1 MSNPSPKPNRARSP
15 SEARA
20 AGLVHGTL
28 VGDRYR
34 VTRLL
39 GCGGMGCVHLAQ
51 DTVLGR
57 DVALKRLSSLRSG
70 DASVWRRALHEAR
83 AMAGVQHA
91 GIAAVHDL
99 LPGTP
104 PTLVM
109 EFVEGRPLD
118 KWLDEAP
125 AASDVIFVLLAVVAA
140 VGEAHRVG
148 IVHCDLKPANIM
160 VTRDG
165 RPKVLDFGIARLAV
179 TNDLAGSPTGTSGFT
194 PGYAPPEVLRG
205 ERPTPASD
213 VFSLGVLIEHVLD
226 ACAWTGCPLGAD
238 APLRR
243 VAAEAQSLRVAD
255 RPADGQALLA
265 RLRGAQ
271 SFTALRVASRRRRR
285 VTSAA
290 GALIVAAG
298 CVGGGLSL
306 VRDRV
311 TASSSAP
318 RLAVAA
324 RVDPSSASTMSAAA
338 ADLLLAQLQERQ
350 GVRVVSEPVPGAT
363 GDRRALIEQARGRGA
378 THVVVPT
385 LARVGAA
392 TRLTVTVFDV
402 RSGRLDRTV
411 TRYGAPGGLPALIA
425 ATADSLARAMSAST
439 TPPGVANLQAPVDE
453 RALGDYS
460 QALRY
465 LERPDAPGAFGH
477 ARRLLESAVMQAPA
491 FARAHAQL
499 GRLGWLEYQAT
510 RDRRHLA
517 DAEKSLLDARAL
529 DPDATATHTALALV
543 RKTRGDLD
551 GAALELQAALAQEP
565 DDDYALRLLGEVAA
579 TRGDLGAA
587 RELIGQA
594 IARQPGTWGHHRAL
608 GTVLFDAG
616 RYGEAALAFARL
628 TTLQP
633 DNAWGFQM
641 LGAAHQ
647 MSGASAA
654 AIVAY
659 ETSLQLRP
667 SASAMTNLAT
677 LYYERGNWSA
687 AERRYRQAVALQ
699 PNNPSMHRNLGDV
712 LLRQS
717 RQGEARVAFADALHL
732 LEAELSVEQGDARL
746 LGTAAYLSARAG
758 VCDQARDYATRAER
772 VAAGNPIVL
781 GALVNAHVL
790 CGGVDDAA
798 RVLGMLGA
806 HNAPVPRLLEVDVL
820 GTARAIPRLAP
831 LVVAGGAVRARQEA

>member
-1 MSNPSPKPNRARSP
+1 MSAPSPGPTPALNPSAARP
-15 SEARA
+15 
-20 AGLVHGTL
+20 AGLASGAL
-28 VGDRYR
+28 VSDRYR
-34 VTRLL
+34 VIRLL

-51 DTVLGR
+51 DAVLGR
-57 DVALKRLSSLRSG
+57 EVALKQLTSLRSG

-109 EFVEGRPLD
+109 EFVDGRPLD
-118 KWLDEAP
+118 AWLEEAP
-125 AASDVIFVLLAVVAA
+125 AAPDVIFVLLAVVAA
-140 VGEAHRVG
+140 VAEAHRAG

-165 RPKVLDFGIARLAV
+165 RPKVLDFGIARLAIPS
-179 TNDLAGSPTGTSGFT
+179 DAAGAATGASGFT

-205 ERPTPASD
+205 ERPTRASD
-213 VFSLGVLIEHVLD
+213 VYSLGILIEHVLD

-238 APLRR
+238 QPFRR
-243 VAAEAQSLRVAD
+243 IAAEAQSLRAAD
-255 RPADGQALLA
+255 RPADGEALLR
-265 RLRGAQ
+265 RLRAAR
-271 SFTALRVASRRRRR
+271 SPVAARVASRHRHR
-285 VTSAA
+285 VASVA

-298 CVGGGLSL
+298 CVGGGLTL
-306 VRDRV
+306 VRDRGA
-311 TASSSAP
+311 TTPNAP

-324 RVDPSSASTMSAAA
+324 RVDPAASSTMSAAA
-338 ADLLLAQLQERQ
+338 ADLLLARLQEWRN
-350 GVRVVSEPVPGAT
+350 VRVVSEPVPGAT
-363 GDRRALIEQARGRGA
+363 GDHHALLEQARGRGA

-385 LARVGAA
+385 LSTVGAS
-392 TRLTVTVFDV
+392 TRLTAAVFDV
-402 RSGRLDRTV
+402 QSGRLDRTV
-411 TRYGAPGGLPALIA
+411 TKYGAPGGVPALIT
-425 ATADSLARAMSAST
+425 ATADSLAQAMSAST
-439 TPPGVANLQAPVDE
+439 TGPEAVSPQPSIDE

-465 LERPDAPGAFGH
+465 LERPDTPGALGQ

-499 GRLGWLEYQAT
+499 GRLGWLEYHAT
-510 RDRRHLA
+510 RDHRHLA
-517 DAEKSLLDARAL
+517 AAEQALLDALAL

-543 RKTRGDLD
+543 RRTRGDLD
-551 GAALELQAALAQEP
+551 GAERELQSVLAQAP

-579 TRGDLGAA
+579 TRGDLDAA
-587 RELIGQA
+587 RELIGRA
-594 IARQPGTWGHHRAL
+594 IALQPGTWGHHRAL

-616 RYGEAALAFARL
+616 RYGESGLAFARL
-628 TTLQP
+628 TNLQP

-647 MSGASAA
+647 MNGAPAA
-654 AIVAY
+654 AIKAY
-659 ETSLQLRP
+659 ESSLELRP
-667 SASAMTNLAT
+667 TASATTNLAT
-677 LYYERGNWSA
+677 LYYERGDWPA

-717 RQGEARVAFADALHL
+717 RQGEARVAFADALRL
-732 LEAELSVEQGDARL
+732 LEAQLSVEHGDARL

-758 VCDQARDYATRAER
+758 MCDQARDYATRGER
-772 VAAGNPIVL
+772 AAAGNPIVL
-781 GALVNAHVL
+781 GAAVNAHVL

-798 RVLGMLGA
+798 RVLGTLGA
-806 HNAPVPRLLEVDVL
+806 KHAPVPRLLERDVL
-820 GTARAIPRLAP
+820 EAARANSRLAP
-831 LVVAGGAVRARQEA
+831 LVVDGGAVRARQEA